1 MENLKTL
8 IKNGKVI
15 NVFTGEIEKIN
26 ILIENET
33 IIGLGDYSDED
44 ADVIDNVKGKYI
56 CPGFIDG
63 HIHIESTM
71 LLPSELAKVCVPHG
85 TTSIVA
91 DPHEIANVCGNTG
104 IAYMLASSENIPL
117 NVYIMLP
124 SCVPAT
130 GFDESGA
137 VLRSDDLEPFYEHSR
152 VLGLAEMMNYPGVL
166 RDDGEIFAK
175 IAAAKK
181 RRLKVN
187 GHAPLLSG
195 KNLDKYIAAGIGD
208 DHECSSFEEARE
220 RIRKGQWVMIREGT
234 SARNLDGLIN
244 LFDEPYAHR
253 CILVTD
259 DKHPADLLKNGHIDS
274 IIRKAVQHG
283 KSAITGIR
291 MATIQAAQCLGIE
304 NKGAV
309 APGYTADLLVLN
321 DLNTVDVSDVYLA
334 GKKVVDN
341 EDLTDFKTPLVRNDI
356 EKIVR
361 NSFYMQKLTGESFYI
376 EPKGKR
382 CRVIRVIPGQ
392 LLTEEWIT
400 DIAFHKSNGI
410 DMDRD
415 ILKLAVAERHLNTG
429 HIGLGFITGIG
440 LQKGAI
446 ASSVSHDSHNLVIIG
461 TNEEDMAIA
470 CNRIRELGGGCVAV
484 ADGTVMAEVPL
495 PIAGLMSE
503 LSASEAAR
511 QNALLRRAVYDMGAD
526 NEIEPF
532 MSMAF
537 MSLPVIPKLKM
548 TTKGLIDVNNQEIVS
563 LFAEDK

>member
-1 MENLKTL
+1 MKTL

-15 NVFTGEIEKIN
+15 NVFTDEIEKIN
-26 ILIENET
+26 ILIENDT

-44 ADVIDNVKGKYI
+44 ADVINDVKGKYI

-91 DPHEIANVCGNTG
+91 DPHEIANGCGNTG
-104 IAYMLASSENIPL
+104 IAYMLAASENIPL

-137 VLRSDDLEPFYEHSR
+137 VLKSDDLEPFYEHPR

-166 RDDGEIFAK
+166 RDDGEVLVK
-175 IAAAKK
+175 IAAAKR

-195 KNLDKYIAAGIGD
+195 RALDKYIAAGIGD

-220 RIRKGQWVMIREGT
+220 RVRKGQWVMIREGT
-234 SARNLDGLIN
+234 SARNLDGLIS
-244 LFDEPYAHR
+244 LFDAPYAHR

-259 DKHPADLLKNGHIDS
+259 DKHQADLLQNGHIDS
-274 IIRKAVQHG
+274 IIRKAVKQG
-283 KSAITGIR
+283 KSAVTGIR

-309 APGYTADLLVLN
+309 APGYSADLLVLN
-321 DLNTVDVSDVYLA
+321 DLDTVNVRDVYLA

-341 EDLTDFKTPLVRNDI
+341 GNLTDFNAPLIRNDI
-356 EKIVR
+356 EKVVK
-361 NSFYMQKLTGESFYI
+361 NSFYMQKLTAQSFYI

-382 CRVIRVIPGQ
+382 CRVIKVIPGQ

-400 DIAFHKSNGI
+400 DIDFRKSNGI
-410 DMDRD
+410 DVNRD

-440 LQKGAI
+440 LLKGAI

-461 TNEEDMAIA
+461 TNEKDMAIA
-470 CNRIRELGGGCVAV
+470 GNRIRELGGGCVAV
-484 ADGTVMAEVPL
+484 ADGIVTAEVPL
-495 PIAGLMSE
+495 PVAGLMSE

-511 QNALLRRAVYDMGAD
+511 QNAILRRAVYDMGAD
-526 NEIEPF
+526 NAIEPF

-537 MSLPVIPKLKM
+537 MSLPVIPNLKM
-548 TTKGLIDVNNQEIVS
+548 ITKGLIDVNKQELVP
-563 LFAEDK
+563 LFVEDK